1 MKQGWRHV
9 RAAFILFHLTA
20 IFIAG
25 MPSTESALKRSAW
38 KDPTVQAEFA
48 AWSARLGVPQPEL
61 EDQLFVFAQAWAKGR
76 GSLERPFRPYLNLSA
91 TDQSW
96 QMFVAPHMFPT
107 RFEIAVTR
115 NGRDWQTVFKER
127 SATETW
133 RADLFGV
140 ERLRASIFRWGWA
153 AYAGAYHKACKA
165 LATDLFAE
173 EPTVRAVRCRF
184 WKARSPSPADAAA
197 GIEEKGTFVYPYEV
211 SR

>member
-1 MKQGWRHV
+1 MKQGWRHF
-9 RAAFILFHLTA
+9 RAAFILFHLLA
-20 IFIAG
+20 ILIAG

-76 GSLERPFRPYLNLSA
+76 GTLERPFRPYLKLSA

-115 NGRDWQTVFKER
+115 DGSDWQTVFKER
-127 SATETW
+127 SATATW
-133 RADLFGV
+133 RAELFGV

-153 AYAGAYHKACKA
+153 AYAGAYHKGCTA
-165 LATDLFAE
+165 LAGQLFAE
-173 EPTVRAVRCRF
+173 DPTVLRVRCRF
-184 WKARSPSPADAAA
+184 WKARSPTPAQAAA

-211 SR
+211 RR